1 MANFE
6 TWVDVDPDD
15 YWREMSRREKN
26 EMIGIAVEAASE
38 DDNLKDTLIDSIKEH
53 FEPGDRIII
62 SATPESSYDQL
73 AFEKSLQALQRS
85 YYSLSQDKIDQINEI
100 AKIYK

>member
-38 DDNLKDTLIDSIKEH
+38 DDNLKDSLIDSIKEH
-53 FEPGDRIII
+53 FEPGERITI
-62 SATPESSYDQL
+62 SASPESSYDQL

>member
-6 TWVDVDPDD
+6 AWVDVDPDD
-15 YWREMSRREKN
+15 YGREMSRRGKN
-26 EMIGIAVEAASE
+26 EMIDIAIEAASE
-38 DDNLKDTLIDSIKEH
+38 DDQLKDVLIDRIKDSFKPEDGTNIA
-53 FEPGDRIII
+53 F
-62 SATPESSYDQL
+62 TPESSYDQL
-73 AFEKSLQALQRS
+73 AFEKSLQALQGS

>member
-38 DDNLKDTLIDSIKEH
+38 DDNLKDSLIDSIKEH
-53 FEPGDRIII
+53 FKSEDRINIT
-62 SATPESSYDQL
+62 ATSDSSYDQL
-73 AFEKSLQALQRS
+73 EFERSLQALQRS
-85 YYSLSQDKIDQINEI
+85 YYRLSQDKLDQINEI